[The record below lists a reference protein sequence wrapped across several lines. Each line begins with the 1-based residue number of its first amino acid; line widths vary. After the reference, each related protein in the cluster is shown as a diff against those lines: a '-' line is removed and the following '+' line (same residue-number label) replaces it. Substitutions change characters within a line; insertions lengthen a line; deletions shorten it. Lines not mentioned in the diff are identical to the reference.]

1 MIALVLLFFA
11 LLRRFWELSRAED
24 RTVAMAGI
32 CGVLLIVGVVARN
45 LTNDF
50 FQRDLALL
58 FWAVAVC
65 SWAMRS
71 THPARRARRMRK
83 RPTDENLL
91 LQRDGEFHPGRAG
104 NLLLEAGRAL
114 ARRGHR
120 VSIVAGLGG
129 EPRHRELELLR
140 FPFRREQA
148 WPDLGTRFRR
158 LMERLSFA
166 RHSLAHLVSAGYDAV
181 VVNKPF
187 DFPILWQARRR
198 GLAAQTVF
206 RSGGTEFYI
215 GDRYFSGSID
225 HWLSTSRYNA
235 AQVEARYG
243 RKVAVVHNGV
253 DVDQFKPLA
262 RGAQLRQRLPFAR
275 RCSRARQRGPAGRWK
290 GLRVIL
296 DVLVQLPQDVHYL
309 VVGEGPDE
317 ARLREQAAQLG
328 LGGACISA
336 GASRTTNCR
345 RCWRRRTCCCSLRWA
360 RSPSASPWSR
370 PWPARCRCW
379 PRAKEA

>member
-1 MIALVLLFFA
+1 MK
-11 LLRRFWELSRAED
+11 
-24 RTVAMAGI
+24 I
-32 CGVLLIVGVVARN
+32 CFYNVTASFIQGGLE
-45 LTNDF
+45 TYC
-50 FQRDLALL
+50 
-58 FWAVAVC
+58 W
-65 SWAMRS
+65 
-71 THPARRARRMRK
+71 
-83 RPTDENLL
+83 
-91 LQRDGEFHPGRAG
+91 
-104 NLLLEAGRAL
+104 EAGRAL

-129 EPRHRELELLR
+129 EPRHQELELLR
-140 FPFRREQA
+140 FPFRREQD

-166 RHSLAHLVSAGYDAV
+166 RHSLAHLVGAGYDAV

-262 RGAQLRQRLPFAR
+262 RGAQLRQRLRLPGDVRVLA
-275 RCSRARQRGPAGRWK
+275 SVGRLVGWK

-328 LGGACISA
+328 LGGRVHFCGRIPHDELPQVLAQADLLLQPSLGEESFGITLVEAMACA
-336 GASRTTNCR
+336 LPVLASRQGGMTEIVVPGVTGELLPPGEVEAWRAAIAAMLAQPDRMRALGAAGRERVVAEFTWAANAAKLERLLEEGR
-345 RCWRRRTCCCSLRWA
+345 RPCA
-360 RSPSASPWSR
+360 AS
-370 PWPARCRCW
+370 
-379 PRAKEA
+379 